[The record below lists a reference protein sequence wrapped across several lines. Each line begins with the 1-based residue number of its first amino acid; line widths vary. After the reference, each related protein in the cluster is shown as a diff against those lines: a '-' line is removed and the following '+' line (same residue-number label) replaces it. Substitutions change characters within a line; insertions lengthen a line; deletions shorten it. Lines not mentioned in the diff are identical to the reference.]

1 MTLADQAVGLPPD
14 VVRCRLHA
22 TLEDAARALH
32 RLADLLGLPPVERH
46 RLLAVDVLARL
57 EGGHADLRVPMV
69 GRGDQHRIDL
79 GPRQDILVVVIH
91 GGLGDRRSTLFAGLV
106 DIADPDDLHLLV
118 RVLAHLHQ
126 APQVPRPLA
135 AATDDGHVDAVV
147 GAKDGAG
154 GRRTQRCRAD
164 GSSSGRRRG
173 NEAPAAHTIGSG
185 HDMQPPRRSPGHTQL
200 GTLGYST
207 ESSAGPSPRGELPG
221 DGRCAR
227 RLSSPGP
234 VDAPGLP
241 RGPCPQG
248 RARGHGDSA
257 AVPRR
262 GRLRPRASHRI
273 GGGPPRAAR
282 GLCAGA

>member
-1 MTLADQAVGLPPD
+1 
-14 VVRCRLHA
+14 
-22 TLEDAARALH
+22 
-32 RLADLLGLPPVERH
+32 
-46 RLLAVDVLARL
+46 
-57 EGGHADLRVPMV
+57 MV

-185 HDMQPPRRSPGHTQL
+185 HDMQPPRRSPGHTEL

-207 ESSAGPSPRGELPG
+207 GSSAGPSPCGELTG
-221 DGRCAR
+221 RGRCVR

-234 VDAPGLP
+234 ADAPGL
-241 RGPCPQG
+241 RKGPCPRG
-248 RARGHGDSA
+248 RAPWSDGSA
-257 AVPRR
+257 AGRR
-262 GRLRPRASHRI
+262 RLRRQLRASHRS
-273 GGGPPRAAR
+273 GSGPRPAVPGR
-282 GLCAGA
+282 CVGA